1 MVRSRHERTVRS
13 AIDNKTPLKISENP
27 LNKFQPKIKQKSWI
41 TFVFFFFNI
50 IKHQIRLLSVF
61 SLKETSIT
69 NIFIATI
76 QLYTT
81 LLEY

>member
-1 MVRSRHERTVRS
+1 M
-13 AIDNKTPLKISENP
+13 DN
-27 LNKFQPKIKQKSWI
+27 FCC
-41 TFVFFFFNI
+41 FFFNI

-81 LLEY
+81 LLEYWYILSCSYCPSSFLIFYVLSWTAQT